1 MGRTVK
7 GLILRR
13 LLGIALTLASLLVAL
28 ALMIDEAIRGD
39 DWPGWDE
46 GWVLVVFPLG
56 LPAPVAAGLRLAP
69 SRMGDSTWGRIT
81 LVTGAIWLWGAALF
95 LVWLTDG

>member
-1 MGRTVK
+1 MRRTVK

-13 LLGIALTLASLLVAL
+13 SLGIALTLAALLLAL
-28 ALMIDEAIRGD
+28 ALMLDEAVQGG

-46 GWVLVVFPLG
+46 GWVLIVFPLG

-69 SRMGDSTWGRIT
+69 SRMRDGTWRRIA
-81 LVTGAIWLWGAALF
+81 LITGAIWLWGAALF
-95 LVWLTDG
+95 LVWLTIG